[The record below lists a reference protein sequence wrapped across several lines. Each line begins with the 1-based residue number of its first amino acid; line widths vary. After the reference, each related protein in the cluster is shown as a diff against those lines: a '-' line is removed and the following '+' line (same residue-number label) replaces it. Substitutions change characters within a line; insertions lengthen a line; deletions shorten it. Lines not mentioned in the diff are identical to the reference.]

1 MSPAAESVIERLD
14 AARQKWWL
22 VSLLTTV
29 VLAVCASL
37 GTLMAFMLADA
48 FLTFSQS
55 ALGILL
61 LAWLLATLGMLF
73 GVGRRLLRGQRSI
86 EAAARRVETE
96 FPEMGSH
103 LINVVQLSEDRNNA
117 DRAFREAALHHSASE
132 IGAISFGRAPDK
144 ESRWRRFLYCMQT
157 PRDLAESCVVLAILV
172 TAALV
177 CESQIPTWSS
187 AASRLLAP
195 WEFVPSVGSVEILSV
210 APGNAD
216 VLVGQSVEVTADIH
230 NPNGTPH
237 RALLMAASAGE
248 PESQRVM
255 NADEK
260 HRRYRLT
267 IPSVLGPMTYRL
279 EIGDSQTPVYSIG
292 VREKPVVESV
302 EATFRYPAYLGR
314 KSETFERKELDLEA
328 PQYTKVEL
336 RLRTSSP
343 VAKGFLELEPGG
355 MRYVGRVEQ
364 DGRSLVAAMPLLK
377 NGSYSV
383 RLWNDV
389 GHSDPNPRLNRI
401 TVQPDRPPTVELL
414 KPGSQSTAAPGDKAL
429 VVIRVGDDHGVGRLL
444 LEMKVV
450 ENAAQPPSA
459 ALPAKTVKTWTD
471 FGGDSATSAVRR
483 YTLEL
488 DPKTVEP
495 GQTVL
500 IRAIAWDNRIVS
512 DLGLDLRP
520 QQSVSGWHALKI
532 VAEEV
537 QSSAALEQVE
547 SLRSAVWKI
556 LEKQMRARIA
566 AGGLLQKEL
575 PSHAGRGAGG
585 EGPLPNPLPKGEG
598 TRLVESAAEVRIQQI
613 DVQKA
618 TVDLVKSIGDT
629 DQQERL
635 SMKRVLNGLAH
646 GAMLQAVSRCDALI
660 KIASSEDFQ
669 EPVLE
674 LTAVQDRIIDVLR
687 KLLNAA
693 RHAQA
698 DVLAEMKKKPGD
710 DLPDDVKRKLEE
722 MAAKLD
728 KFLEQQKKVIEATEN
743 LAKTPVEDFTEEQEE
758 ALKGLAAAE
767 DDWAK
772 FMKDLHSDLSKLP
785 EQDLANSSMAQELI
799 EIQVELKWAEDALLK
814 KSTDIAVPLE
824 QLGAEMAEEI
834 KTNLEKWLSDEP
846 DRLKWSQEEP
856 LSDEFKE
863 APMAE
868 LPGELED
875 MIGELAD
882 QEEDLFD
889 EMEDVSSSWTDSL
902 DKGAGWDAMDGP
914 ISNMSAKGVTGNAL
928 PNASEIGGRSG
939 EGRQGKASGEF
950 VGDEAVGKGGRKTP
964 SRLTPDPYVK
974 GQIKDHSKESPGG
987 ATGGG
992 KESGKGGEGLE
1003 GPGRRSPGQRDAE
1016 RLARKQ
1022 ATLRNK
1028 AEGIDMKFQ
1037 VMNFHHTDLNKM
1049 IEAMAQVERDLKA
1062 GRYRNALRQRKV
1074 LATGLGNV
1082 KQYLAGEFEVR
1093 QDTTSNLPAEVRK
1106 EILGSMQDPSP
1117 AGWKELNRRYFERLS
1132 GSGAGEAPKE
1142 NRGKDAADQ

>member
-1 MSPAAESVIERLD
+1 MSPAAKSVIERLD

-29 VLAVCASL
+29 VLAICASF
-37 GTLMAFMLADA
+37 GTMMAFMLADS

-55 ALGILL
+55 GLGILL
-61 LAWLLATLGMLF
+61 LIWLLVTLFMLF
-73 GVGRRLLRGQRSI
+73 GVGRRLLQGQRSI
-86 EAAARRVETE
+86 EAAARRVEAE
-96 FPEMGSH
+96 FSELGSN
-103 LINVVQLSEDRNNA
+103 LINVVQLSEDLKNG
-117 DRAFREAALHHSASE
+117 DRAFREAALQHSATQ
-132 IGAISFGRAPDK
+132 IRDVPFDRAPEK

-157 PRDLAESCVVLAILV
+157 PRDLTESCVVLAILIA
-172 TAALV
+172 TALV
-177 CESQIPTWSS
+177 CESQIPNWSS

-195 WEFVPSVGSVEILSV
+195 WEFVPSVGSVEILNV
-210 APGNAD
+210 VPGNTD
-216 VLVGQSVEVTADIH
+216 VLVGQSVEVTAEIH
-230 NPNGTPH
+230 NPNGTPY
-237 RALLMAASAGE
+237 RARLITASADA
-248 PESQRVM
+248 PDAPQAMS
-255 NADEK
+255 ADEK
-260 HRRYRLT
+260 HCRYRLT
-267 IPSVLGPMTYRL
+267 IPSVLRPMTYRL
-279 EIGDSQTPVYSIG
+279 EIGDSQTAVYSIG

-302 EATFRYPAYLGR
+302 EATFHYPAYLG
-314 KSETFERKELDLEA
+314 KTNETFPQKELDLEA

-343 VAKGFLELEPGG
+343 VAKGFLESGG

-364 DGRSLVAAMPLLK
+364 DGRSLVAAMPLLD

-389 GHSDPNPRLNRI
+389 GHTDPNPRLNRI
-401 TVQPDRPPTVELL
+401 VVQPDRPPTVELL
-414 KPGSQSTAAPGDKAL
+414 KPGAQSTAAPGGKTP
-429 VVIRVGDDHGVGRLL
+429 VMIRVDDDHGIGRLA

-450 ENAAQPPSA
+450 ENAAQSPSTVF
-459 ALPAKTVKTWTD
+459 PVKTVKQWTD
-471 FGGDSATSAVRR
+471 FGDASATTAVRN

-488 DPKTVEP
+488 DPDTLEP

-500 IRAIAWDNRIVS
+500 IRAIAWDNRVIS
-512 DLGLDLRP
+512 DWGLDLRP
-520 QQSVSGWHALKI
+520 QESASGWHALKI

-537 QSSAALEQVE
+537 QSSAALEQAE
-547 SLRSAVWKI
+547 NLRDAVWKI
-556 LEKQMRARIA
+556 LEKQMRARVT
-566 AGGLLQKEL
+566 AGGLLQKDRISL
-575 PSHAGRGAGG
+575 PAA
-585 EGPLPNPLPKGEG
+585 
-598 TRLVESAAEVRIQQI
+598 SAAEVRAQQI
-613 DVQKA
+613 EVQKA
-618 TVDLVKSIGDT
+618 SVDLVQSIGDT
-629 DQQERL
+629 DQQARL
-635 SMKRVLNGLAH
+635 SIKRVLNGLAI
-646 GAMLQAVSRCDALI
+646 GDMLQAVSRCDALV
-660 KIASSEDFQ
+660 KLSLPEDY
-669 EPVLE
+669 EKPAAE

-687 KLLNAA
+687 KLLDEA

-698 DVLAEMKKKPGD
+698 DVLAEMKKRPGD

-728 KFLEQQKKVIEATEN
+728 TFLEQQKKVIEATEN

-758 ALKGLAAAE
+758 ALKGLAVAE

-772 FMKDLHSDLSKLP
+772 FMKELHSDLSKLP
-785 EQDLANSSMAQELI
+785 EQDLANASIAKELI
-799 EIQVELKWAEDALLK
+799 EIQVELKWAEGALLK
-814 KSTDIAVPLE
+814 KSVDIAVPLE

-834 KTNLEKWLSDEP
+834 KTNLEKWLFDEP
-846 DRLKWSQEEP
+846 DRMKWSQEEP

-889 EMEDVSSSWTDSL
+889 EMEDVGSSWADSL

-914 ISNMSAKGVTGNAL
+914 ISNMTAKGVTGNAL
-928 PNASEIGGRSG
+928 PNESEISGRSG

-974 GQIKDHSKESPGG
+974 GQIKDHSKDSPGG

-1016 RLARKQ
+1016 RLAAKQ

-1028 AEGIDMKFQ
+1028 AEGIDSQFQ
-1037 VMNFHHTDLNKM
+1037 IMNFHHTDLEKM
-1049 IEAMAQVERDLKA
+1049 IALMAQVERDLKA
-1062 GRYRNALRQRKV
+1062 GRYHNALRQRKV

-1082 KQYLAGEFEVR
+1082 KQYLAGEFEIR
-1093 QDTTSNLPAEVRK
+1093 QDTTNNLPADIQK

-1117 AGWKELNRRYFERLS
+1117 AGWEKLNREYFERLS
-1132 GSGAGEAPKE
+1132 SGGDAAGE
-1142 NRGKDAADQ
+1142 GKTEKVDSK